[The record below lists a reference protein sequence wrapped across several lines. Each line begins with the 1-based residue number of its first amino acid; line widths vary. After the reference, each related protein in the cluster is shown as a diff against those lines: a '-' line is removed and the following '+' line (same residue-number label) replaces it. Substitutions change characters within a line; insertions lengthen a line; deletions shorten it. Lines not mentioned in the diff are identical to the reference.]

1 MADSSNS
8 CNIPN
13 FDTLSTKELTDLYSS
28 YTTNTDKNRFIH
40 CVSSKYKVPQ
50 NSDSNVFND
59 SNDSNDISNIFNKYN
74 SQLEDTENAKSINE
88 NTISLYNNDLLY
100 IILKFSLF
108 LLLGYVYYVYV
119 KNMNVVTTMQN
130 IKNKTIEV
138 SQKIKDT
145 ASSVSNKIKL
155 PTSLNKPTSDI
166 MTNPTNLTK
175 PSTTNPFN
183 STNPSK

>member
-1 MADSSNS
+1 MTEPTTNT

-13 FDTLSTKELTDLYSS
+13 FDTMTTDELTKLYSS
-28 YTTNTDKNRFIH
+28 YTTDEDKNSFIN
-40 CVSSKYKVPQ
+40 CVTLKYKASQ
-50 NSDSNVFND
+50 TDDANVFND
-59 SNDSNDISNIFNKYN
+59 SNNISNILTEYS

-108 LLLGYVYYVYV
+108 LLLGYVYFVYV
-119 KNMNVVTTMQN
+119 KNMNVVNTMQN

-145 ASSVSNKIKL
+145 ASSVSTKIKL
-155 PTSLNKPTSDI
+155 PTTINKPTTNI
-166 MTNPTNLTK
+166 MSNPTNLTK
-175 PSTTNPFN
+175 PTTTNPFN